1 MLLSFCWCLTAHSR
15 LRYQFRC
22 QHLQDALTEAY
33 PRGPSP
39 PSHSPEQVLEHFPGI
54 FELINKSRFD
64 PTMRKDRLPVENAI
78 TWLLDTVIG
87 YFGFIARDVFMGIVD
102 FEAVI
107 TRHNDAIS
115 SGYGR
120 LETLIAAVITQNH
133 NDPIPHHLVCIHPP
147 DKNGLKK
154 TRFKLKWKSNWI
166 MMEIVERLITP
177 KDVDLRQKITRF
189 QNTLRPFCPP
199 ESQSSSLIDSIQRFD
214 QYT

>member
-1 MLLSFCWCLTAHSR
+1 M
-15 LRYQFRC
+15 RYQD
-22 QHLQDALTEAY
+22 LQDALSEAY

-39 PSHSPEQVLEHFPGI
+39 PSRSPEQALERFPGI

-64 PTMRKDRLPVENAI
+64 PTMRKDRLPVENAL

-87 YFGFIARDVFMGIVD
+87 YFGFVARGVFMGIVD

-107 TRHNDAIS
+107 TSHNDAIS
-115 SGYGR
+115 SGYQQ

-133 NDPIPHHLVCIHPP
+133 NDPIRHHLVCIHPP

-166 MMEIVERLITP
+166 MMEIMERLITT
-177 KDVDLRQKITRF
+177 KDVDLRQKITHF

-199 ESQSSSLIDSIQRFD
+199 ESQSSSFIDGIQRFD
-214 QYT
+214 QYI